1 MTLMWTSEGCRA
13 PHGDRRRRLAWI
25 SAVILGGLLLS
36 GCGDSGSAENDSA
49 ESAPPSAPKAAAAD
63 SPAPAPSAD
72 PFPEGAGRSLVLES
86 CGTCHAVGCAAIG
99 QRTAARWDNLRLDH
113 RDKVKSLSEHD
124 WETVFAY
131 LKEHFNDGKP
141 EPKVP
146 PHLLEGGC
154 TPF

>member
-1 MTLMWTSEGCRA
+1 V
-13 PHGDRRRRLAWI
+13 
-25 SAVILGGLLLS
+25 VILGGLLLL
-36 GCGDSGSAENDSA
+36 GCGDGGSAPESDSTK
-49 ESAPPSAPKAAAAD
+49 SAPSAPKAATTD
-63 SPAPAPSAD
+63 PPTPATVAD

-99 QRTAARWDNLRLDH
+99 QRTAARWDNLKLDH
-113 RDKVKSLSEHD
+113 REKVKSLSEQD
-124 WETVFAY
+124 WETIFGY
-131 LKEHFNDGKP
+131 LKEYFNDSKP